1 MTVSHFSRFRFL
13 TIIQV
18 LQCTFLIFHLFQCI
32 LPYSRSYHVSFSFS
46 LLVSFLAIIQLLQC
60 ICLIF
65 HVFTVSRHI
74 LGSKVS
80 VSHFPS
86 LLVFSPYSSSDS
98 VCFSFFT
105 FFKVLAIIP
114 VLQCTFLIF
123 HLFQCVLPYS
133 TSYHVIFPFALFV
146 SFLTIIQVLQC
157 IFFIFHCFSPYPIFY
172 SEYVSFYTFFRFLTI
187 FQFLCFEFHIFVC
200 HFSCHIT
207 DPTLCMSHFPRFSV
221 FSPYARSYSVYLS
234 FFMFLSISC
243 HIPGPTM

>member
-1 MTVSHFSRFRFL
+1 MSFFSSYSRSDSDCVSFFTFQVSHYNPGPTVYISHFSPFS
-13 TIIQV
+13 V
-18 LQCTFLIFHLFQCI
+18 YM
-32 LPYSRSYHVSFSFS
+32 PYSMSYHVSISFS

-133 TSYHVIFPFALFV
+133 RSYHVIFPFALFV
-146 SFLTIIQVLQC
+146 SFLTIIQIGRASCRERV
-157 IFFIFHCFSPYPIFY
+157 
-172 SEYVSFYTFFRFLTI
+172 FR
-187 FQFLCFEFHIFVC
+187 
-200 HFSCHIT
+200 
-207 DPTLCMSHFPRFSV
+207 SV
-221 FSPYARSYSVYLS
+221 
-234 FFMFLSISC
+234 
-243 HIPGPTM
+243 